1 MISGTKKTIAKV
13 TSTKAVL
20 LLKRVPW
27 ESRGATIMIEQTRAR
42 DPLLVLEVKAWGVF
56 ATSAECR
63 LSTLVQPSGCI
74 SSFRFFS

>member
-1 MISGTKKTIAKV
+1 
-13 TSTKAVL
+13 
-20 LLKRVPW
+20 
-27 ESRGATIMIEQTRAR
+27 MIEQTRAR